1 MKTVWIVN
9 HYATDPQETASGS
22 RHFSLARGLVQR
34 GWTVVLLAASTEHP
48 SGRRRAGISGARA
61 SDRVRD
67 GVRFRFLRTPQ
78 YDGGLGRLRN
88 MAAFTAALLR
98 RSNVADLPRPDVVI
112 GSTVHPLAAWSA
124 SVLARRAGVPFVFE
138 IRDLWP
144 QTLIDMG
151 KLSPRSPLSWLL
163 RRLERALCDR
173 ADAVI
178 TLLPFASEYL
188 VAQGVP
194 EEKVV
199 WISNGTDADD
209 FDGAPPPGG
218 DAFVFM
224 YLGSVGRANGLSA
237 IVEGFLSAAAAEPS
251 LRLEII
257 GTGAEL
263 PAIRQRAA
271 ESAHG
276 HRIMFEP
283 PVPKDRV
290 PVLVGRAD
298 AMVINILD
306 LDVYRFGV
314 SMNKIFDYAAAAR
327 PILVASSARNN
338 MVAEADAGIVVP
350 ADDAEAL
357 GAAMVR
363 MASPDTADDRA
374 RWAAN
379 ARAHVIAHY
388 DYRALAEQLD
398 GVLDRCVTL
407 TRKGGEHR

>member
-22 RHFSLARGLVQR
+22 RHFSLARGLVER

-48 SGRRRAGISGARA
+48 SGRRRAGLADARA
-61 SDRVRD
+61 SDRTRD
-67 GVRFRFLRTPQ
+67 GVRFRFLRTPE
-78 YDGGLGRLRN
+78 YSGGLGRLRN

-98 RSNVADLPRPDVVI
+98 RSNVRDLPRPDVVI
-112 GSTVHPLAAWSA
+112 GSTVHPLAAWAA

-151 KLSPRSPLSWLL
+151 KLRPRGLL
-163 RRLERALCDR
+163 TWMLRKLERLLCDR
-173 ADAVI
+173 AEAII
-178 TLLPFASEYL
+178 TLLPFAFEYL

-194 EEKVV
+194 KEKVL
-199 WISNGTDADD
+199 WISNGTDAYD
-209 FDGAPPPGG
+209 FDGALPTGG
-218 DAFVFM
+218 DDFVFM
-224 YLGSVGRANGLSA
+224 YLGSVGRANGLGA
-237 IVEGFLSAAAAEPS
+237 IVEGFLSAAASEPR
-251 LRLEII
+251 LRLVVV
-257 GTGAEL
+257 GNGAEL
-263 PAIRQRAA
+263 PAIQGRAA
-271 ESAHG
+271 GSSHG
-276 HRIMFEP
+276 DRITFEP

-290 PVLVGRAD
+290 PSLIGRAD

-338 MVAEADAGIVVP
+338 VVAEADAGIVVP
-350 ADDAEAL
+350 ADDASRL
-357 GAAMVR
+357 GAAMIR
-363 MASPDTADDRA
+363 MASPDAADDRA

-379 ARAHVIAHY
+379 ARAHVIANY
-388 DYRALAEQLD
+388 DYRALAERLD
-398 GVLDRCVTL
+398 GVLSGCIA
-407 TRKGGEHR
+407 RKGDEQG

>member
-22 RHFSLARGLVQR
+22 RHFSLARGLVER

-48 SGRRRAGISGARA
+48 SGRRRAGLADARA
-61 SDRVRD
+61 SDRTRD
-67 GVRFRFLRTPQ
+67 GVRFRFLPTPE
-78 YDGGLGRLRN
+78 YSGGLGRLRN

-98 RSNVADLPRPDVVI
+98 RSNVRDLPRPDVVI
-112 GSTVHPLAAWSA
+112 GSTVHPLAAWAA

-151 KLSPRSPLSWLL
+151 KLRPRGPLTWML
-163 RRLERALCDR
+163 RRLERLLCDR
-173 ADAVI
+173 AEAII

-199 WISNGTDADD
+199 WISNGTDAED
-209 FDGAPPPGG
+209 FDGALPAGG
-218 DAFVFM
+218 EDFVFM
-224 YLGSVGRANGLSA
+224 YLGSVGRANGLGA
-237 IVEGFLSAAAAEPS
+237 IVEGFLSAAASEPR
-251 LRLEII
+251 LRLVIV
-257 GTGAEL
+257 GNGAEL
-263 PAIRQRAA
+263 PAIERRAA
-271 ESAHG
+271 GSSLG
-276 HRIMFEP
+276 DRIAFEP

-290 PVLVGRAD
+290 PSLVGRAD

-338 MVAEADAGIVVP
+338 MVADADAGVVVP
-350 ADDAEAL
+350 ADDAAGL
-357 GAAMVR
+357 GAAMIR
-363 MASPDTADDRA
+363 MAARDAADDRA

-379 ARAHVIAHY
+379 ARAHVIANY
-388 DYRALAEQLD
+388 DYRALAERLD
-398 GVLDRCVTL
+398 GLLSGCIA
-407 TRKGGEHR
+407 RKGDEHG